1 MRWLLVVSL
10 ALTAVVGC
18 GKTARVHKPGEEWL
32 ASIELV
38 GNKSI
43 DSGDLTP
50 GLALHRTL
58 DAGRSLDPYQLTVDR
73 DRLRAAYLKR
83 GFFDVSVTPKID
95 LKGGAQHV
103 VFVIVEGKRSVLQ
116 VEIKGLPPK
125 VSAED
130 ARDLIKV
137 KDGAPFNYDAYDLAK
152 QPMVRLVE
160 DAGYPH
166 VKLDAVVLADRVRG
180 IATARFSIDAGP
192 AAAFGAISISGTDGQ
207 LAEAIIDRLAFRTGD
222 PFSATA
228 LAESQSAIYELGR
241 FSTVRIEPD
250 RSAGE
255 AVPVRISVSMASR
268 HEIKLGGG
276 AGYDPINFELR
287 ARVGGSYVNEAHP
300 MWTFGADLRPAIT
313 SEHDLSN
320 LQLKIR
326 ALVTAYR
333 LDLFRPRMR
342 GELELSADYLTVEAY
357 TSKGPRFRAG
367 ISTPLGASWLQLR
380 AGWLIEYILFTK
392 VEVAEPQAT
401 ELGLDDPQRR
411 GAYELSLVADK
422 RDNSLEPHRGFLA
435 QVRASYGTPAAL
447 GALTYLQLTPELRGY
462 LPLPRNMVLAARAR
476 AGAIYGDV
484 PVTERYFAGGANSH
498 RGFAERRLSLDFPG
512 IDGNVLIGGAASIE
526 TGVELRVPLGTV
538 GFPFGTQLFLDGGD
552 VTATPQQLKPGNLHW
567 AVGFGLYLKV
577 FGLKVRAD
585 IGFRLNRK
593 GDGEPQ
599 PGENFAY
606 HLGVG
611 DTY

>member
-1 MRWLLVVSL
+1 MRWPLILGL

-18 GKTARVHKPGEEWL
+18 GKSARVHKPGDEWL
-32 ASIELV
+32 ASLDLV
-38 GNKSI
+38 GN
-43 DSGDLTP
+43 DSVKTGDLTP

-58 DAGRSLDPYQLTVDR
+58 DTGSSLDPYQLTVDR

-83 GFFDVSVTPKID
+83 GFFEVSVTPKVD
-95 LKGGAQHV
+95 LKDGAQHV
-103 VFVIVEGKRSVLQ
+103 VFVIVEGKRSTLK
-116 VEIKGLPPK
+116 VEITGLPPE
-125 VSAED
+125 VSVD
-130 ARDLIKV
+130 TARALIKV
-137 KDGAPFNYDAYDLAK
+137 KDGAPFDYDAFDLAK
-152 QPMVRLVE
+152 QPMVQLVE
-160 DAGYPH
+160 DAGFPH
-166 VKLDAVVLADRVRG
+166 VKLDAVVLADKVRG
-180 IATARFSIDAGP
+180 LATARFSVDAGP
-192 AAAFGAISISGTDGQ
+192 AAAFGPISIAGADGQ
-207 LAEAIIDRLAFRTGD
+207 LAGAITDRLEFHTGE

-228 LAESQSAIYELGR
+228 LADSQAAIYELGR

-250 RSAGE
+250 RTAGTV
-255 AVPVRISVSMASR
+255 VPVRISVSMASR

-287 ARVGGSYVNEAHP
+287 ARVGGSYINEAHP
-300 MWTFGADLRPAIT
+300 LWTFGADLRPAIT

-320 LQLKIR
+320 RQFKIR

-333 LDLFRPRMR
+333 LDLFRPRIR

-392 VEVAEPQAT
+392 IQVIEPEAAA
-401 ELGLDDPQRR
+401 LRLDDPQRR
-411 GAYELSLVADK
+411 GAYEISLVADK
-422 RDNSLEPHRGFLA
+422 RDNSIEPHRGVFA

-447 GALTYLQLTPELRGY
+447 GALTYLQVTPELRGY
-462 LPLPRNMVLAARAR
+462 LPLPHQIVLAARAR

-498 RGFAERRLSLDFPG
+498 RGFPERHLAFDAPSMNG
-512 IDGNVLIGGAASIE
+512 TVLIGGAASVE

-538 GFPFGTQLFLDGGD
+538 GFPFGTEIFLDGGD
-552 VTATPQQLKPGNLHW
+552 VRATPAELNPANLHW
-567 AVGFGLYLKV
+567 AAGFGLYLKV

-585 IGFRLNRK
+585 VGYRLNRT
-593 GDGEPQ
+593 GPGEPQ
-599 PGENFAY
+599 AGQNFAY